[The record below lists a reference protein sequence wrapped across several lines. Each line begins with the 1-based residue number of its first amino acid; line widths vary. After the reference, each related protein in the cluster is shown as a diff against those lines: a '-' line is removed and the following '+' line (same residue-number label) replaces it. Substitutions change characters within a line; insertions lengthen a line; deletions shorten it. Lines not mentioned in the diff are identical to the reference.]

1 MMKGLVVYDS
11 VYGNTKMV
19 AEAIAHQIEDEGHQ
33 AEMRGLRDKT
43 DNPTDGDYMF
53 IGSPTRMGKMTPR
66 AKNFLNKIERK
77 LWADKPI
84 FVFDTYGP
92 LPESAEERE
101 KKKKWLEP
109 GAAGKLQN
117 LLKKKGFN
125 VSGEL
130 LRCEVMG
137 IKGPLGSDELNRA
150 KKYAH
155 ERVASLNE

>member
-1 MMKGLVVYDS
+1 MKGLVVYDS

-19 AEAIAHQIEDEGHQ
+19 AEAIAQQIKDEGHN
-33 AEMRGLRDKT
+33 AEIIGLRDKS
-43 DNPTDGDYMF
+43 NKPIDGDYIF

-66 AKNFLNKIERK
+66 AKKFLNRLERK
-77 LWADKPI
+77 LWAEKPI
-84 FVFDTYGP
+84 FIFDTYGP
-92 LPESAEERE
+92 LPKTAEERE
-101 KKKKWLEP
+101 EKKKWLEP

-117 LLKKKGFN
+117 LLKEKGFN

-137 IKGPLGSDELNRA
+137 IKGPLGSDELKRA

-155 ERVASLNE
+155 ERVVVLGK